1 LYCLYRLLPAYCSD
15 LFNKHQRS
23 MVVTS
28 DICLAV
34 MYSLLVSLQ
43 PDT

>member
-1 LYCLYRLLPAYCSD
+1 
-15 LFNKHQRS
+15 

-34 MYSLLVSLQ
+34 MYSLLIGAMVFCGAGLVAKLYW
-43 PDT
+43 